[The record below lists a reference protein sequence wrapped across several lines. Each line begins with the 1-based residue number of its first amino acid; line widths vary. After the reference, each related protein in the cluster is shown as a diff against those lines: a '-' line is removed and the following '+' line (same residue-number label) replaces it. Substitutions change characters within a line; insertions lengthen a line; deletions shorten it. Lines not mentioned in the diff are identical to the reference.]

1 LPPPHPMRPKRITK
15 FMSLQIDRS
24 ERHGLSRPLR
34 SSTEP
39 FSSSPSATTW
49 EQLDE
54 ASRIAALEA
63 AAVIFLISV

>member
-1 LPPPHPMRPKRITK
+1 
-15 FMSLQIDRS
+15 MSLQIDRS